1 MPDEQQLTIAAYKDM
16 FATEKG
22 KRVLDNLSKLCGEDR
37 DLFDK
42 GSARQTDYNLGAIS
56 VIAHIRWMLKRK
68 TEPKQ
73 EKVISEREIL

>member
-1 MPDEQQLTIAAYKDM
+1 MPDEQQLTIAAYKDI
-16 FATEKG
+16 FTTPKG

-42 GSARQTDYNLGAIS
+42 NSARQTDYNLGAIS

-68 TEPKQ
+68 TEEKQ
-73 EKVISEREIL
+73 ETVISERKIL